1 MSPYSP
7 LSPAPRPSRGFT
19 LQETLIA
26 LCIGGSLTTGGVAIW
41 TVVHDSAMTA
51 AANDIAAHL
60 ALARSEAIKRHV
72 PVKLCPSR
80 DQTQCSGS
88 DGAYTLWHHG
98 WLVYADEN
106 GNGRPEADEILR
118 THAGAPGNI
127 VIRTSRTRSTVIY
140 QPIGTSGGS
149 TLTFAVC
156 DSRDAVQPRYVTVS
170 NAGRARVSRTTT
182 SAVQCARA

>member
-1 MSPYSP
+1 MPPYSRLP
-7 LSPAPRPSRGFT
+7 PSRSRGFT
-19 LQETLIA
+19 LQEMLVA
-26 LCIGGSLTTGGVAIW
+26 LGISGSLTAGGVAMW
-41 TVVHDSAMTA
+41 SVVRDGAMTA

-88 DGAYTLWHHG
+88 DGAYTFWQYG

-106 GNGRPEADEILR
+106 RNGRPEAGEILR
-118 THAGAPGNI
+118 VHAGASGNI
-127 VIRTSRTRSTVIY
+127 VIRTSRARSTATY
-140 QPIGTSGGS
+140 QPFGTSGGS
-149 TLTFAVC
+149 TITFAVC
-156 DSRDAVQPRYVTVS
+156 DSRDAVPPRYVIVS
-170 NAGRARVSRTTT
+170 NGGRARVSRATT